1 MIAPEEPT
9 PEELF
14 SPGENIAVPEE
25 TKVPDTFEYNEIS
38 INCELRWEQNKVNV
52 DDIFAYKIAF
62 DVMNDDEDHEPT
74 SIVECQQRND
84 WHYG

>member
-14 SPGENIAVPEE
+14 SPEENVVVPEE
-25 TKVPDTFEYNEIS
+25 TKVPDRFENNEIS
-38 INCELRWEQNKVNV
+38 INYIMNGIRWDQNKVNV

-62 DVMNDDEDHEPT
+62 DVMNDDEDHEPI
-74 SIVECQQRND
+74 SIVECQ
-84 WHYG
+84 